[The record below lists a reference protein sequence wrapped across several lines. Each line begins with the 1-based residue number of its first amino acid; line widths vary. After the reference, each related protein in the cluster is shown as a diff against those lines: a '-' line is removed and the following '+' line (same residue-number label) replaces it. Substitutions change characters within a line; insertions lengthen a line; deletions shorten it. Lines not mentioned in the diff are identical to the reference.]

1 MALRDLTD
9 RSAVVKAINEL
20 QEIGEDRF
28 LDKYGFERSRRIQIA
43 YDGETFP
50 SKAILG
56 AAHAFQFPDAGPLR
70 PSEFSGGRVTVDKAR
85 QLGFEVVESEAPD
98 DLAVGLH
105 RFMDLFAEA
114 RATKFSHAHPAVDAL
129 RGCAKV
135 IEELLPESLA
145 GAKVRPSVGQG
156 NWAGVPWIAVLH
168 PRETTTTQ
176 HGVYPVLLFREDL
189 SAVEVT
195 IAQGVTELNQTLG
208 RRRAYVELDRRS
220 ERLRPKLGA
229 LRELGFALDKAFELG
244 PSQLAR
250 DYVAST
256 VAHRRF
262 TSELLLGTQVTD
274 AVSAMLEAYA
284 ELLMSGELDAA
295 KEVGEE
301 GGARTVTPPARLP
314 TPTPEDVGAAARAFA
329 EAVDASGLRLSR
341 DLVSSFVAAIAAK
354 PFVIITGQSGS
365 GKTQLAMRFGEWVG
379 SDFHGRSRSLVVPV
393 RPDWTGPEY
402 LFGYPDA
409 LRSAPGKEVWAVPDA
424 LEFVLRAAE
433 EPDDP
438 YVLVLDEMN
447 LAHVERYF
455 ADFLSGVES
464 RRPILPALTRVDG
477 EWVGVEGSGRLA
489 LPRNLIVIGTVNVD
503 ETTYLFSPKVLDRAF
518 TFEFRTAATD
528 LDPALRRPTPVD
540 QGPVVHRQTI
550 VRSIVDDN
558 WQHTNAHPSVDT
570 LAEHLVLLHSLLAQS
585 GHEFGH
591 RVLYEAL
598 RYAAFLYATGVE
610 DRWSVLDWIMLT
622 KLLPKVHGTRA
633 RVETELREMRSF
645 AAEEDTRTLH
655 ARMPLSVD
663 KLDRMIGVLIEAQFV
678 SFTE

>member
-9 RSAVVKAINEL
+9 RSAVLQAINEFREL
-20 QEIGEDRF
+20 GEDAF
-28 LDKYGFERSRRIQIA
+28 LEKYGFERSRRIQIA
-43 YDGETFP
+43 YEGETFP

-56 AAHAFQFPDAGPLR
+56 AAHGFQFPDTGPLR

-85 QLGFEVVESEAPD
+85 QLGFEVVEADAPD
-98 DLAVGLH
+98 DLALGLH
-105 RFMDLFAEA
+105 RFMELFAEA

-168 PRETTTTQ
+168 PRETNTTQ
-176 HGVYPVLLFREDL
+176 RGIYPVLLFREDL

-208 RRRAYVELDRRS
+208 RRQAYVELDRRS
-220 ERLRPKLGA
+220 EQLRPKLGA
-229 LRELGFALDKAFELG
+229 LGELGFALDKAFELG
-244 PSQLAR
+244 QSQLAR

-256 VAHRRF
+256 VVHRRF
-262 TSELLLGTQVTD
+262 ASESLLGTDVTD
-274 AVSAMLEAYA
+274 AVAAMLHAYA
-284 ELLMSGELDAA
+284 ELLIAGELEAA
-295 KEVGEE
+295 KEAAAD
-301 GGARTVTPPARLP
+301 GGASQVTPPDRSLAP
-314 TPTPEDVGAAARAFA
+314 TPDDVGAAARAFA
-329 EAVDASGLRLSR
+329 EAVDISGLRLSP
-341 DLVSSFVAAIAAK
+341 DLVASFVAAVAAK
-354 PFVIITGQSGS
+354 PFIIITGQSGS

-379 SDFHGRSRSLVVPV
+379 SDSQGRPRSLVVPV

-409 LRSAPGKEVWAVPDA
+409 LRSGSGKEVWAVPDA
-424 LEFVLRAAE
+424 LEFVLRAAQ
-433 EPDDP
+433 EPDEA
-438 YVLVLDEMN
+438 YLLVLDEMN

-464 RRPILPALTRVDG
+464 RRPILPVLAHADG
-477 EWVGVEGSGRLA
+477 EWVAVEGAGRLP

-518 TFEFRTAATD
+518 TFEFRTAVED
-528 LDPALRRPTPVD
+528 LDPALRRPTSID
-540 QGPVVHRQTI
+540 EGSGVHRQTI
-550 VRSIVDDN
+550 VRAIADDG
-558 WQHTNAHPSVDT
+558 WQHTNAHPSVDL
-570 LAEHLVLLHSLLAQS
+570 LAEHLLVLHSLLGQS

-598 RYAAFLYATGVE
+598 RYAAFLHATGVE

-645 AAEEDTRTLH
+645 ATEEDEQTGRM
-655 ARMPLSVD
+655 RMPRSVD

>member
-1 MALRDLTD
+1 MTLRDLTD
-9 RSAVVKAINEL
+9 RSAVLEAINEL
-20 QEIGEDRF
+20 REIGEEAF
-28 LDKYGFERSRRIQIA
+28 LEKYGFERSRRIQIA
-43 YDGETFP
+43 YEGETFP

-56 AAHAFQFPDAGPLR
+56 AAHGFQFPDAGPLS

-85 QLGFEVVESEAPD
+85 LLGFEVVEPDAPD

-105 RFMDLFAEA
+105 RFMELFAEA
-114 RATKFSHAHPAVDAL
+114 RTTKFGHAHPAVDSL
-129 RGCAKV
+129 RGCANV

-176 HGVYPVLLFREDL
+176 RGVYPVLLFREDL

-195 IAQGVTELNQTLG
+195 IAQGVTDLNQTLG

-220 ERLRPKLGA
+220 EQLRPKLRA
-229 LRELGFALDKAFELG
+229 LGELGFALDKAFELG
-244 PSQLAR
+244 ASQLAR

-256 VAHRRF
+256 VVHRRF
-262 TSELLLGTQVTD
+262 TSESLMGTDVTD
-274 AVSAMLEAYA
+274 AVRALLVAYA
-284 ELLMSGELDAA
+284 ELLVSGALEAA
-295 KEVGEE
+295 REAEAE
-301 GGARTVTPPARLP
+301 GGASQMTPPDRPL
-314 TPTPEDVGAAARAFA
+314 TPTPKDVGAAARAFA
-329 EAVDASGLRLSR
+329 EAVDLSRLRLSR
-341 DLVSSFVAAIAAK
+341 DLVASFVAALAAK
-354 PFVIITGQSGS
+354 PFIIITGQSGS

-379 SDFHGRSRSLVVPV
+379 SDSQGRPRSLVVPV

-409 LRSAPGKEVWAVPDA
+409 LRSAPDKEVWAVPDA

-433 EPDDP
+433 EPNEP

-464 RRPILPALTRVDG
+464 RRPVLPVLARPEG
-477 EWVGVEGSGRLA
+477 EWVAVDGAGPLP
-489 LPRNLIVIGTVNVD
+489 LPRNLVVIGTVNVD

-518 TFEFRTAATD
+518 TFEFRTTAAD
-528 LDPALRRPTPVD
+528 LDPALRRPTPVAE
-540 QGPVVHRQTI
+540 GPTVHRQTL
-550 VRSIVDDN
+550 VRAIVDDD
-558 WQHTNAHPSVDT
+558 WQHANAHPSMDL
-570 LAEHLVLLHSLLAQS
+570 LAEQLVLLHSLLSQS

-598 RYAAFLYATGVE
+598 RYAALLHATGVQ

-645 AAEEDTRTLH
+645 AAEADEQTSR
-655 ARMPLSVD
+655 ARMPLSVE

>member
-1 MALRDLTD
+1 VALRDLTD
-9 RSAVVKAINEL
+9 RSAVLQAISEFR
-20 QEIGEDRF
+20 EIGEDRF
-28 LDKYGFERSRRIQIA
+28 LEKYGFERSRRFEIA
-43 YDGETFP
+43 YEGETFP

-56 AAHAFQFPDAGPLR
+56 AAHGFQFPEVGPLT
-70 PSEFSGGRVTVDKAR
+70 PAEFSGGRMTVDKAR
-85 QLGFEVVESEAPD
+85 QLGFEVVETDAPD
-98 DLAVGLH
+98 DLALGPR
-105 RFMDLFAEA
+105 RFMELFAEA
-114 RATKFSHAHPAVDAL
+114 RETRFGHDHPAVDAL

-135 IEELLPESLA
+135 VEDLLPESLA

-176 HGVYPVLLFREDL
+176 RGIYPVLLFREDL

-195 IAQGVTELNQTLG
+195 IAQGVTELNQTIG
-208 RRRAYVELDRRS
+208 RRRAYVELDHRS

-229 LRELGFALDKAFELG
+229 LDELGFALDKAFDLG
-244 PSQLAR
+244 ASQLAR

-262 TSELLLGTQVTD
+262 TSESLLAAQVTD
-274 AVSAMLEAYA
+274 AVTAVLEAYA
-284 ELLMSGELDAA
+284 QLVVSGELDAA
-295 KEVGEE
+295 KEAGDD
-301 GGARTVTPPARLP
+301 GGSGHVTPDAGRPP
-314 TPTPEDVGAAARAFA
+314 TPAQVTAAARAFA
-329 EAVDASGLRLSR
+329 EAVELSGLRLSR
-341 DLVSSFVAAIAAK
+341 DLVSSFFAAMLSK

-379 SDFHGRSRSLVVPV
+379 SDPEGRARSLVVPV

-424 LEFVLRAAE
+424 LEFMLRAAE
-433 EPDDP
+433 EPDEP
-438 YVLVLDEMN
+438 YLLVLDEMN

-464 RRPILPALTRVDG
+464 RRPILPALTHADG
-477 EWVGVEGSGRLA
+477 EWVAVEGVSRLQ
-489 LPRNLIVIGTVNVD
+489 LPRNLIVIGTVTVD

-540 QGPVVHRQTI
+540 EGPVAHRQTL
-550 VRSIVDDN
+550 VRAVVDDN
-558 WQHTNAHPSVDT
+558 WQHTNANPSVDE

-598 RYAAFLYATGVE
+598 RYAAFLHATGVQ

-645 AAEEDTRTLH
+645 AAEEDTRTSS